1 MSDTSLALT
10 RSLVATQSAA
20 TAQALQIEMLRQQ
33 AGSEQAIVAMLDQ
46 GGAQAQA
53 ILPEGQGKL
62 VDISA

>member
-20 TAQALQIEMLRQQ
+20 TAQAMQIEMLRQQ

-53 ILPEGQGKL
+53 ILPEGQGEL
-62 VDISA
+62 IDISA